1 MNNKWPKNQLD
12 LVNVWKAVDNQW
24 VFERLAL
31 VINDKGVVRNAVFQD
46 DGLTE
51 EFFYMNELER
61 GAPLNEGLSL
71 VEGTKVVTSFFGKE
85 EFQKMLPNKETKAG
99 LIYTDK
105 SDVERVLNQI
115 KMVALS
121 QNDAKF
127 FNLGKNN
134 VESFDAAGIVV
145 FSDDNIDIYY
155 PSDEKRR

>member
-51 EFFYMNELER
+51 EFFYMNEPER
-61 GAPLNEGLSL
+61 EAPLNEGLSL